1 MSGPDPATP
10 RVLFVGGL
18 GRSGS
23 TLLEL
28 LLAQSADVCAVGE
41 VVHLWER
48 ALGAD
53 ERCGCGERF
62 TACPFWHQVGE
73 LAFGGWATIDRD
85 DVLALKDRVDRT
97 RHIPRL
103 AKNALAPEQLADVRR
118 YADLYTR
125 IYRAALTVTGARVV
139 VDSSKHASLAFA
151 LRWADGLDLRVLHLV
166 RDSRAVAYSWG
177 KQVRRP
183 EVVDREDF
191 MPTFSP
197 FEVSKLWTAQ
207 NAAFHLLAARA
218 KVLRLRYED
227 FTADPAGTLRR
238 VRDFAGLP
246 DDPAALRIL
255 AAGRSGPAG
264 ETDRAGAAPEP
275 VAPLRAHSVA
285 GNPLRFSGGPL
296 TVRRD
301 EAWRERLPRRSRAV
315 VSLATL
321 PLRVRY
327 GYLGQRGSDESVEKP

>member
-1 MSGPDPATP
+1 MVAVSGPT

-28 LLAQSADVCAVGE
+28 ILAQRPDVCAVGE

-48 ALGAD
+48 ALGGD

-62 TACPFWHQVGE
+62 TACDFWQRVGDR
-73 LAFGGWATIDRD
+73 AFGGWAAVDRD
-85 DVLALKDRVDRT
+85 EVLALKAEVDRT

-103 AKNALAPEQLADVRR
+103 ARGELPADQLAAVRR
-118 YADLYTR
+118 YADLYTA
-125 IYRAALTVTGARVV
+125 IYQAATEITGAEVV

-151 LRWADGLDLRVLHLV
+151 LRWAPDLDLRVVHLV
-166 RDSRAVAYSWG
+166 RDSRAVAYSWA

-183 EVVDREDF
+183 EVVDSEVY

-197 FEVSKLWTAQ
+197 FRVSGLWTAQ
-207 NAAFHLLAARA
+207 NAAFHLLASRA
-218 KVLRLRYED
+218 SVFRLRYED
-227 FTADPAGTLRR
+227 FTADPAGTVRGLREF
-238 VRDFAGLP
+238 VGLP
-246 DDPAALRIL
+246 DDPEALRIL
-255 AAGRSGPAG
+255 TDPPAS
-264 ETDRAGAAPEP
+264 P
-275 VAPLRAHSVA
+275 VRAHSIA

-301 EAWRERLPRRSRAV
+301 EAWRTRLPRRSRAV

-321 PLRVRY
+321 PFRLRY
-327 GYLGQRGSDESVEKP
+327 GYLGQRGSDSVETSS

>member
-1 MSGPDPATP
+1 MSAPEPAQP

-28 LLAQSADVCAVGE
+28 LLAQSPDVCAVGE

-62 TACPFWHQVGE
+62 TACPFWQQVGE
-73 LAFGGWATIDRD
+73 QAFGGWSAIDRD

-103 AKNALAPEQLADVRR
+103 AKTSLPPEQLADVRR

-125 IYRAALTVTGARVV
+125 IYRAALAVTGARVV

-151 LRWADGLDLRVLHLV
+151 LSWADGLDLRVLHLV

-183 EVVDREDF
+183 EVVDGEDF

-207 NAAFHLLAARA
+207 NAAFHLLAQRA

-227 FTADPAGTLRR
+227 FTADPAGTVRR
-238 VRDFAGLP
+238 VRDFSGLP

-255 AAGRSGPAG
+255 AGDAPDPAA
-264 ETDRAGAAPEP
+264 EPAAPF
-275 VAPLRAHSVA
+275 RAHSVA

-301 EAWRERLPRRSRAV
+301 EAWRDRLPRRSRAV

-327 GYLGQRGSDESVEKP
+327 GYLGQRGSDESVERT

>member
-1 MSGPDPATP
+1 MTERP

-62 TACPFWHQVGE
+62 TGCPFWRQVGE
-73 LAFGGWATIDRD
+73 RAFGGWSAVDREEM
-85 DVLALKDRVDRT
+85 LALKDRVDRT

-103 AKNALAPEQLADVRR
+103 ARSSLSPAQLADVRE
-118 YADLYTR
+118 YASRYTR
-125 IYRAALTVTGARVV
+125 IYRAALAVTGARVV

-151 LRWADGLDLRVLHLV
+151 LRWAEGLDLRVLHLV

-183 EVVDREDF
+183 EVVDGEDF

-197 FEVSKLWTAQ
+197 LEVSKLWTAQ

-218 KVLRLRYED
+218 EVLRLRYED
-227 FTADPAGTLRR
+227 FTADPAGTVRRLRE
-238 VRDFAGLP
+238 FAGLP
-246 DDPAALRIL
+246 DDPEALRIL
-255 AAGRSGPAG
+255 TSEPSPPAS
-264 ETDRAGAAPEP
+264 P
-275 VAPLRAHSVA
+275 VRAHSIA
-285 GNPLRFSGGPL
+285 GNPLRFSDGPL

-301 EAWRERLPRRSRAV
+301 EAWRTRLPRRSRAL

-321 PLRVRY
+321 PFRVRY
-327 GYLGQRGSDESVEKP
+327 GYLGQRGSDSVEASS

>member
-1 MSGPDPATP
+1 MTGNNP

-62 TACPFWHQVGE
+62 SACPFWLQVGDH
-73 LAFGGWATIDRD
+73 AFGGWSTVDRD
-85 DVLALKDRVDRT
+85 EVLALKDRVDRT

-103 AKNALAPEQLADVRR
+103 AKSALSEAQLADVRR

-125 IYRAALTVTGARVV
+125 IYRAALAVAGARVV

-151 LRWADGLDLRVLHLV
+151 LRWAEGLDLRVLHLV

-183 EVVDREDF
+183 EVVDGEDF

-218 KVLRLRYED
+218 EVFRLRYED
-227 FTADPAGTLRR
+227 FTADPAGTVRRLRE
-238 VRDFAGLP
+238 FAGLP
-246 DDPAALRIL
+246 DDPEALRIL
-255 AAGRSGPAG
+255 TDPSSSAGPAARP
-264 ETDRAGAAPEP
+264 DPEP
-275 VAPLRAHSVA
+275 SPASPARVHSVA
-285 GNPLRFSGGPL
+285 GNPLRFSDGPL
-296 TVRRD
+296 TIRRD
-301 EAWRERLPRRSRAV
+301 EAWRTRLPRRSRAV

-321 PLRVRY
+321 PFRVRY
-327 GYLGQRGSDESVEKP
+327 GYLGQRGSDSVEAS

>member
-1 MSGPDPATP
+1 MP

-28 LLAQSADVCAVGE
+28 LLAQSPDVCAVGE

-62 TACPFWHQVGE
+62 TVCPFWRQVGE
-73 LAFGGWATIDRD
+73 RAFGGWSTVDRD
-85 DVLALKDRVDRT
+85 EVLALKDRVDRT

-103 AKNALAPEQLADVRR
+103 AKGSLAAAELADVRR

-125 IYRAALTVTGARVV
+125 IYRAAIEVTGASVV

-151 LRWADGLDLRVLHLV
+151 LRWAEGLDLRVLHLV

-177 KQVRRP
+177 KQVKRP
-183 EVVDREDF
+183 EVVDGEDF

-218 KVLRLRYED
+218 SVLRLRYED
-227 FTADPAGTLRR
+227 FTADPAGAVRRLRE
-238 VRDFAGLP
+238 FAGLP

-255 AAGRSGPAG
+255 AGDDSRGDLEPSPPAS
-264 ETDRAGAAPEP
+264 P
-275 VAPLRAHSVA
+275 VRAHSVA

-296 TVRRD
+296 QVRRD
-301 EAWRERLPRRSRAV
+301 EAWRTRLPRRSRAV

-321 PLRVRY
+321 PFRLRY
-327 GYLGQRGSDESVEKP
+327 GYLGQRESTSRTGETQ

>member
-1 MSGPDPATP
+1 VAAVSAADGTPPGVP

-28 LLAQSADVCAVGE
+28 ILAQSPDVCAVGE

-62 TACPFWHQVGE
+62 TACPFWHRVGE
-73 LAFGGWATIDRD
+73 RAFGGWSAVDREE
-85 DVLALKDRVDRT
+85 VLALKDRVDRT
-97 RHIPRL
+97 RHVPRL
-103 AKNALAPEQLADVRR
+103 ARRSLPQRQLADVRR
-118 YADLYTR
+118 YAELYTR
-125 IYRAALTVTGARVV
+125 IYRAAAEASGARVV

-151 LRWADGLDLRVLHLV
+151 LRWAEGLDLRVVHLV

-183 EVVDREDF
+183 EVVDGEDW

-197 FEVSKLWTAQ
+197 FTVSKLWTAQ
-207 NAAFHLLAARA
+207 NAAFHLLATRA
-218 KVLRLRYED
+218 AVMRLRYED
-227 FTADPAGTLRR
+227 FTAEPAGTLRR
-238 VRDFAGLP
+238 VRGFAGLP
-246 DDPAALRIL
+246 DDPEALRIL
-255 AAGRSGPAG
+255 TDPPAS
-264 ETDRAGAAPEP
+264 P
-275 VAPLRAHSVA
+275 VRAHSIA

-296 TVRRD
+296 RVRRD
-301 EAWRERLPRRSRAV
+301 EAWRAALPRRSRAV
-315 VSLATL
+315 VSVATL
-321 PLRVRY
+321 PFRLRY
-327 GYLGQRGSDESVEKP
+327 GYLGQRGSQSVEES

>member
-1 MSGPDPATP
+1 MSAPDPAPP

-62 TACPFWHQVGE
+62 TACPFWRQVGDQ
-73 LAFGGWATIDRD
+73 AFGGWAAVDRD

-103 AKNALAPEQLADVRR
+103 AKDALPPEQLTDVRR

-125 IYRAALTVTGARVV
+125 IYRAALSVTGARVV

-151 LRWADGLDLRVLHLV
+151 LRWAEGLDLRVLHLV

-183 EVVDREDF
+183 EVVDGEDF

-207 NAAFHLLAARA
+207 NAAFHLLASRA

-227 FTADPAGTLRR
+227 FTADPAGTVRR

-255 AAGRSGPAG
+255 SGAD
-264 ETDRAGAAPEP
+264 ETGAAPEP
-275 VAPLRAHSVA
+275 AAPFRAHSVA

-301 EAWRERLPRRSRAV
+301 EAWRDRLPRRSRAV

-327 GYLGQRGSDESVEKP
+327 GYLGQRGSDESVERA

>member
-1 MSGPDPATP
+1 MSTPEPPQP

-62 TACPFWHQVGE
+62 TACPFWRQVGE
-73 LAFGGWATIDRD
+73 QAFGGWSAVDRD

-103 AKNALAPEQLADVRR
+103 AKGSLAPDQLADVRR

-125 IYRAALTVTGARVV
+125 IYRAALAVTGARVV

-151 LRWADGLDLRVLHLV
+151 LSWADDLDLRVLHLV

-183 EVVDREDF
+183 EVVDGEDF

-207 NAAFHLLAARA
+207 NAAFHLLASRA

-227 FTADPAGTLRR
+227 FTADPAGTVRR
-238 VRDFAGLP
+238 LRDFSGLP

-255 AAGRSGPAG
+255 AGDPPNPAA
-264 ETDRAGAAPEP
+264 EPAAPF
-275 VAPLRAHSVA
+275 RAHSVA

-301 EAWRERLPRRSRAV
+301 EAWRDRLPRRSRAV

-327 GYLGQRGSDESVEKP
+327 GYLGQRGSDESVERS

>member
-1 MSGPDPATP
+1 MTPEATPDLP

-28 LLAQSADVCAVGE
+28 LLAQSPDVCAVGE

-62 TACPFWHQVGE
+62 TACPFWQQVGE
-73 LAFGGWATIDRD
+73 RAFGGWSQVDRD
-85 DVLALKDRVDRT
+85 ETLALKDRVDRT

-103 AKNALAPEQLADVRR
+103 AKGSLGADELADVRR

-125 IYRAALTVTGARVV
+125 IYRAATEVTGARVV

-151 LRWADGLDLRVLHLV
+151 LRWAEGLDLRVLHLV

-183 EVVDREDF
+183 EVVDGEDF

-207 NAAFHLLAARA
+207 NAAFHLLASRA
-218 KVLRLRYED
+218 SVLRLRYED
-227 FTADPAGTLRR
+227 FTADPAGTVRR
-238 VRDFAGLP
+238 LRDFAGLP
-246 DDPAALRIL
+246 DDPDALRIL
-255 AAGRSGPAG
+255 TDPPA
-264 ETDRAGAAPEP
+264 EP
-275 VAPLRAHSVA
+275 VRAHSIA

-296 TVRRD
+296 QVRRD
-301 EAWRERLPRRSRAV
+301 EAWRTRLPRRSRAM

-327 GYLGQRGSDESVEKP
+327 GYLGQHGTDPQSRTEETP

>member
-1 MSGPDPATP
+1 MSAAESAEP

-62 TACPFWHQVGE
+62 TACPFWQRVGE
-73 LAFGGWATIDRD
+73 HAFGGWSAVDRD

-103 AKNALAPEQLADVRR
+103 AKNSLSPEQLADVRR

-125 IYRAALTVTGARVV
+125 IYRAALAATGARVV

-151 LRWADGLDLRVLHLV
+151 LRWAEGLDLRVLHLV

-183 EVVDREDF
+183 EVVDGEDF

-218 KVLRLRYED
+218 QVLRLRYED
-227 FTADPAGTLRR
+227 FTADPAGTVRRLRE
-238 VRDFAGLP
+238 FAGLP
-246 DDPAALRIL
+246 DDPEALRIL
-255 AAGRSGPAG
+255 TDPPAS
-264 ETDRAGAAPEP
+264 PF
-275 VAPLRAHSVA
+275 RAHSIA

-301 EAWRERLPRRSRAV
+301 EAWRSRLPRRSRAV

-321 PLRVRY
+321 PFRVRY
-327 GYLGQRGSDESVEKP
+327 GYLGQRGSDESVEKA

>member
-1 MSGPDPATP
+1 MP

-28 LLAQSADVCAVGE
+28 LLAQSPDVCAVGE

-62 TACPFWHQVGE
+62 TACPFWRQVGE
-73 LAFGGWATIDRD
+73 SAFGGWSTIDRD
-85 DVLALKDRVDRT
+85 EVLALKDRVDRT

-103 AKNALAPEQLADVRR
+103 AKGSLAAAELADVRR

-125 IYRAALTVTGARVV
+125 IYRAAIEVTGASVV

-151 LRWADGLDLRVLHLV
+151 LRWAEGLDLRVLHLV

-177 KQVRRP
+177 KQVKRP
-183 EVVDREDF
+183 EVVDGEDF

-218 KVLRLRYED
+218 SVLRLRYED
-227 FTADPAGTLRR
+227 FTTDPAGTVRRLRE
-238 VRDFAGLP
+238 FAGLP

-255 AAGRSGPAG
+255 TGDDSRGDLEPSPPAS
-264 ETDRAGAAPEP
+264 P
-275 VAPLRAHSVA
+275 VRVHSVA

-296 TVRRD
+296 QVRRD
-301 EAWRERLPRRSRAV
+301 EAWRSRLPRRSRAV

-321 PLRVRY
+321 PFRLRY
-327 GYLGQRGSDESVEKP
+327 GYLGQRESTSRTGETQ

>member
-1 MSGPDPATP
+1 MTDTP

-28 LLAQSADVCAVGE
+28 LLAQSADVCALGE

-62 TACPFWHQVGE
+62 TGCLFWQRVGE
-73 LAFGGWATIDRD
+73 HAFGGWSAVDRIEM
-85 DVLALKDRVDRT
+85 LALKRRVDRT

-103 AKNALAPEQLADVRR
+103 AKSSLPPEQLADVRA
-118 YADLYTR
+118 YASHYTR
-125 IYRAALTVTGARVV
+125 IYRAALAVSGARIV

-151 LRWADGLDLRVLHLV
+151 LRWADGLVLRVLHLV

-183 EVVDREDF
+183 EVVDGEDF

-197 FEVSKLWTAQ
+197 LAVSKLWTAQ

-218 KVLRLRYED
+218 QVRRLRYED
-227 FTADPAGTLRR
+227 FTADPTGTVRRLRE
-238 VRDFAGLP
+238 FAGLP

-255 AAGRSGPAG
+255 TDPADARSASRDAVVSSPAWPA
-264 ETDRAGAAPEP
+264 R
-275 VAPLRAHSVA
+275 VHSIA
-285 GNPLRFSGGPL
+285 GNPLRFNDGPL
-296 TVRRD
+296 TVHRD
-301 EAWRERLPRRSRAV
+301 EAWRTRLPRRSRAV

-321 PLRVRY
+321 PFRLRY
-327 GYLGQRGSDESVEKP
+327 GYLGQRGSDSVQGSS

>member
-1 MSGPDPATP
+1 MTDNP

-28 LLAQSADVCAVGE
+28 LLAQNADVCAVGE

-62 TACPFWHQVGE
+62 TGCPFWRQVGE
-73 LAFGGWATIDRD
+73 VAFGGWSSVDRD
-85 DVLALKDRVDRT
+85 EVLALKDRVDRT

-103 AKNALAPEQLADVRR
+103 AKSSLSPEQLADVRE
-118 YADLYTR
+118 YASRYTR
-125 IYRAALTVTGARVV
+125 IYRAALAVTGARVV

-151 LRWADGLDLRVLHLV
+151 LRWAEGLDLRVLHLV

-183 EVVDREDF
+183 EVVDGEDF

-197 FEVSKLWTAQ
+197 LEVSKLWTAQ
-207 NAAFHLLAARA
+207 NAAFHLLASRA
-218 KVLRLRYED
+218 QVLRLRYED
-227 FTADPAGTLRR
+227 FTADPVRTVRRLRE
-238 VRDFAGLP
+238 FAGLP
-246 DDPAALRIL
+246 DDPEALRIL
-255 AAGRSGPAG
+255 TDPSPTPSAA
-264 ETDRAGAAPEP
+264 
-275 VAPLRAHSVA
+275 RAHSIA
-285 GNPLRFSGGPL
+285 GNPLRFSKGPL

-301 EAWRERLPRRSRAV
+301 EAWRTRLPRGSRAV

-321 PLRVRY
+321 PFRVRY
-327 GYLGQRGSDESVEKP
+327 GYLGQRGSDSVEAS